1 MTTNISTKKPGNN
14 ITMQAD
20 NLQKSGFFKNLKI
33 GAKLI
38 IGFGILV
45 IITLVVIGFSYLGSD
60 HATSKINK
68 TLEIRSPAA
77 RVSIQ
82 AQAKLLRILV
92 DVRGY
97 LALGDKSFI
106 EEYEENRRAFEK
118 ELYMLNRLSVEFS
131 RKNKERLRQLED
143 TYKEWIEWPYRLFE
157 LRDDQFEREPAYR
170 LMSTE
175 ATLSAG
181 HVLIDINTMIET
193 QGNREPTADN
203 LELLEDMAKFQGT
216 FTAMFSGMRGYVTTR
231 NRIYRQEF
239 EVNQVANEN
248 HWERLIKQRRKLSKT
263 QAKKLEKIEKNR
275 KEFLTFP
282 DRIFELLESRRWRED
297 LYLFKTETVPRT
309 ENMQR
314 LLKILSTEQVL
325 FLIGDLKRGR
335 TELAKANRFILI
347 SGIIAFVLG
356 LVLALT
362 FRRIIAGP
370 IGRLTQVADRIRAG
384 DLEVLANIES
394 GDEIG
399 ILAATFNNMTGKLR
413 RTLFQVQKE
422 KKRADDLL
430 DVVIPIGV
438 ELASEKDF
446 NRLMENM
453 LLEAKRFCNADAG
466 ILYLR
471 SKDKHMEF
479 VIVRNDK
486 MEIMMGGTTGNKVT
500 FPPLALYRED
510 TGEPDHQTIVAYVA
524 LAGESVNISDMGQS
538 EQFTFSGVDFKK
550 HGTFTEETYYQDT
563 SYLAIPLK
571 NSQNE
576 VIGVMQLIN
585 AQDTETG
592 ETIPFDSNLQQMM
605 ESFSSLAV
613 AALEAYIREQ
623 SLRQEIQQL
632 RIEVDETKR
641 QKQVREIVET
651 DTFQDLQ
658 AKAEEMRR
666 RRKKVRKTD

>member
-1 MTTNISTKKPGNN
+1 MTDKSLSEKFGKKRQ
-14 ITMQAD
+14 MQAD
-20 NLQKSGFFKNLKI
+20 NSHKAGLFENAKI
-33 GAKLI
+33 GTKLR

-45 IITLVVIGFSYLGSD
+45 IVTLVAITFSYLGSIRV
-60 HATSKINK
+60 TSRINTTG
-68 TLEIRSPAA
+68 TLRSPAA
-77 RVSIQ
+77 LASAR
-82 AQAKLLRILV
+82 AQANLLRILA

-97 LALGDKSFI
+97 LALGDPNFRRQYKL
-106 EEYEENRRAFEK
+106 NRTAFEANLD
-118 ELYMLNRLSVEFS
+118 ELQSLSASFNLLNKKHVQKLKTIFE
-131 RKNKERLRQLED
+131 
-143 TYKEWIEWPYRLFE
+143 EWSEWPERLFE
-157 LRDDQFEREPAYR
+157 LRDDQFDREPAYR
-170 LMSTE
+170 LMSTN
-175 ATLSAG
+175 AILKLG
-181 HVLIDINTMIET
+181 HVLIDISAIIET
-193 QGNREPTADN
+193 QGNREPTAEN
-203 LELLEDMAKFQGT
+203 LELLEDMAKFQGS
-216 FTAMFSGMRGYVTTR
+216 FTAMFSGLRGYVTTR
-231 NRIYRQEF
+231 NRIYRQEY
-239 EVNQVANEN
+239 EVNQITNEN
-248 HWERLIKQRRKLSKT
+248 NWERLFKQKSKLTENQSLRLNQIKKNREDFL
-263 QAKKLEKIEKNR
+263 LLPEKIFK
-275 KEFLTFP
+275 
-282 DRIFELLESRRWRED
+282 LLESDRWRED
-297 LYLFKTETVPRT
+297 LYLFKTETIPRT
-309 ENMQR
+309 ETMQK
-314 LLKILSTEQVL
+314 LLKSLTSAQQS
-325 FLIGDLKRGR
+325 FLQTDLNLGR
-335 TELAKANRFILI
+335 QELARTNKRTLI
-347 SGIIAFVLG
+347 SGIVAFVLG
-356 LVLALT
+356 LLLAFL
-362 FRRIIAGP
+362 FRRNIAGP
-370 IGRLTQVADRIRAG
+370 VTRLTNVAEQIRSG
-384 DLEVLANIES
+384 DLEAQAEIES
-394 GDEIG
+394 RDEIG
-399 ILAATFNNMTGKLR
+399 TLAETFNSMTDQLR
-413 RTLFQVQKE
+413 QTLEQVRKE

-446 NRLMENM
+446 NRLLENM
-453 LLEAKRFCNADAG
+453 LLEAKKFCNADAG

-510 TGEPDHQTIVAYVA
+510 TGEPDHQTIVAHVA

>member
-1 MTTNISTKKPGNN
+1 MTNNENKKEKMPLPDENSR
-14 ITMQAD
+14 
-20 NLQKSGFFKNLKI
+20 SGIFNNLKI
-33 GAKLI
+33 GDKLM
-38 IGFGILV
+38 IGFGILI
-45 IITLVVIGFSYLGSD
+45 IITLAVIVFSYLGSD

-82 AQAKLLRILV
+82 AQAKLFRMLL

-97 LALGDKSFI
+97 LALGNKSFI

-118 ELYMLNRLSVEFS
+118 ELYMLNRLSVKFS

-157 LRDDQFEREPAYR
+157 LRDDQFEREPAYK
-170 LMSTE
+170 LMSTD

-181 HVLIDINTMIET
+181 HALIDINTMIET

-203 LELLEDMAKFQGT
+203 LELLKDMAKFQGT

-282 DRIFELLESRRWRED
+282 DRIFELLESPRWRED

-309 ENMQR
+309 ETMQR

-325 FLIGDLKRGR
+325 FLIGDLKRER
-335 TELAKANRFILI
+335 TDLAKANLFILI
-347 SGIIAFVLG
+347 SGVVASVLG

-362 FRRIIAGP
+362 FRRIIAEP
-370 IGRLTQVADRIRAG
+370 VGRLTQVADRIRAG

-438 ELASEKDF
+438 GLASEKDF
-446 NRLMENM
+446 NRLLENM
-453 LLEAKRFCNADAG
+453 LLEAKKFCNADAG

-471 SKDKHMEF
+471 SKDDHLEF
-479 VIVRNDK
+479 VIVRNDR
-486 MEIMMGGTTGNKVT
+486 MEIIMGGTTGNKVT
-500 FPPLALYRED
+500 FPPLALYLKD
-510 TGEPDHQTIVAYVA
+510 TGEPNHQTIAAHVA
-524 LAGESVNISDMGQS
+524 LAGESVNIPDMGQS

-550 HGTFTEETYYQDT
+550 HSEETYYQDT

-585 AQDTETG
+585 AQDSETSQI
-592 ETIPFDSNLQQMM
+592 IPFDSNLQQMM

-623 SLRQEIQQL
+623 SLRQEIKQL
-632 RIEVDETKR
+632 RIEIDETKR
-641 QKQVREIVET
+641 QK
-651 DTFQDLQ
+651 
-658 AKAEEMRR
+658 
-666 RRKKVRKTD
+666 